1 MIKGVVNYF
10 KCLLN
15 LSDCK
20 NVHRLLFDYVEGNL
34 PPEKHAKLTTHLR
47 DCPLCLEYVNTY
59 KLTVQAC
66 HQCAPTQTDMPPEL
80 ADKLR
85 AFIQKEL

>member
-1 MIKGVVNYF
+1 MIQGVINYF

-20 NVHRLLFDYVEGNL
+20 NVHKLLFDYVEGNL
-34 PPEKHAKLTTHLR
+34 PVEKHTKLSAHLR

-59 KLTVQAC
+59 KLTIQTC
-66 HQCAPTQTDMPPEL
+66 HDCCQP
-80 ADKLR
+80 KIGR
-85 AFIQKEL
+85 AHV

>member
-1 MIKGVVNYF
+1 MIQGVINYF

-20 NVHRLLFDYVEGNL
+20 NVHKLLFDYVEGNL
-34 PPEKHAKLTTHLR
+34 PPEKQERLTTHLR
-47 DCPLCLEYVNTY
+47 DCPLCLEYVQSY
-59 KLTVQAC
+59 KLTIKAC
-66 HQCAPTQTDMPPEL
+66 HDCGAPTEKMPDEL

-85 AFIQKEL
+85 VFIQREL